1 MKVLQTQNVYF
12 ISGLGA
18 DRRLFV
24 KLELPKRYK
33 INHIDWVPPLG
44 NETMAAYASRL
55 IQQIDT
61 SQPFHLV
68 GLSFGGM
75 IAAEL
80 ARLVNPVQTILISA
94 ASTAK
99 EIPWYYKTAGVLRL
113 PHFIPAALLK
123 AAAVRATNPVAY
135 WFFGAHT
142 REEKGILKEVLQD
155 MDNHFLKWALT
166 AITGWNTTER
176 PGNLFQ
182 IHGTADKVLPI
193 RFTTPDYI
201 LKAGEHLM
209 VFSHSS
215 TVSRIITEKLG
226 V

>member
-1 MKVLQTQNVYF
+1 MQTGHTQNVYF

-24 KLELPKRYK
+24 KLELPRRYN
-33 INHIDWVPPLG
+33 IIHIDWLPPVG
-44 NETMAAYASRL
+44 NETILAYASRL
-55 IQQIDT
+55 ARQIDT

-75 IAAEL
+75 VAAEL
-80 ARLVNPVQTILISA
+80 ARLVNPIQTIIISS

-99 EIPWYYKTAGVLRL
+99 EIPWYYKTAGSLRL
-113 PHFIPAALLK
+113 PHFLPAGLLK
-123 AAAVRATNPVAY
+123 ATAVRVTPLAY

-155 MDNHFLKWALT
+155 MDHKFLKWALT
-166 AITGWNTTER
+166 AITDWNTTER
-176 PGNLFQ
+176 PQNLFQ
-182 IHGTADKVLPI
+182 IHGTADKVLPM
-193 RFTTPDYI
+193 RYTTPDYI
-201 LKAGEHLM
+201 LKKGEHLL
-209 VFSHSS
+209 VFSHSA
-215 TVSRIITEKLG
+215 TVSRIITGKLG